1 MSEHLLQTW
10 TERARD
16 QRRIEALEAEL
27 AGAKQHIDTLARA
40 YTDALDAL
48 ALAQDQARGVVW
60 QSALWA
66 LVGAMA
72 TVVAMRWLS

>member
-1 MSEHLLQTW
+1 
-10 TERARD
+10 
-16 QRRIEALEAEL
+16 L